1 MDRLSIKI
9 TGESG
14 SGLLSTGEIITKA
27 FNRLGFYVVADR
39 EYPSLIKGGHS
50 CFLINIS
57 SKPVRAL
64 SKKVDIMMCMDKQS
78 MEAYYGDLRDGGV
91 MIHGYERPLGVK
103 EMVAELEGRGVK
115 VIHQMAREI
124 AEECGGNVLMTNMV
138 LIGMLWKTLGLDYS
152 FVEAEVTEKFKD
164 KPKLLAIDLKC
175 LEAGYEKVETET
187 EMRISGKTES
197 AKGNVLIDGARALV
211 LGAIHGGTRAYYA
224 YPMSPASTMLG
235 HFADLANDTGVLVK
249 QVEDE
254 ISVAQMVLGS
264 MYMGTRAI
272 CGTSGGGF
280 DLMTE
285 TVSVAGIIENPWVC
299 VVAQRPGPGTGLPT
313 WTMQGDLNLAIYSGH
328 GEYAK
333 AVIGVSDP
341 TDAFDLIQ
349 HALNLAE
356 VYQMPVIVLTEKTIA
371 ETIIS
376 TTPFE
381 QFKIPIE
388 RGLVEG
394 GDLAKLKNTD
404 RYEITETGLSKRWIP
419 GSSEAYYFANGD
431 EHKEDGSLEEDTP
444 ATAHM
449 YAKRVRKLELIEK
462 NLPDPEV
469 LGEANA
475 DISFIGWGSSK
486 NVMRDVIEIYKAR
499 GVKVNYLH
507 VSYLFPLKTGV
518 IEKFFQ
524 ENKNVNLI
532 EGNYTGQLGNLI
544 EEKLQK
550 RFSDRLLKFD
560 GRAFFVEDVMEFV
573 DASLRRSAAEID
585 STSCLVDSKLK
596 K

>member
-1 MDRLSIKI
+1 M
-9 TGESG
+9 
-14 SGLLSTGEIITKA
+14 STGEIITKA

-50 CFLINIS
+50 CFMINIS
-57 SKPVRAL
+57 ATPIHAL
-64 SKKVDIMMCMDKQS
+64 STKVDIMMCMDKPS
-78 MEAYYGDLRDGGV
+78 MEVYSGGLKDGGV
-91 MIHGYERPLGVK
+91 LIHGYERPLGVK
-103 EMVAELEGRGVK
+103 EMIMELEARGVK

-124 AEECGGNVLMTNMV
+124 AEECGGNVLMSNMV
-138 LIGMLWKTLGLDYS
+138 LIGMFWKTLGLDYG
-152 FVEAEVTEKFKD
+152 VVAEEVTEKFKN
-164 KPKLLAIDLKC
+164 KPKLLEIDLKC
-175 LEAGYEKVETET
+175 LVEGYAKEEKAVEL
-187 EMRISGKTES
+187 EMPGSWDEN
-197 AKGNVLIDGARALV
+197 AKCLAPCGRLLIDGARAAV

-224 YPMSPASTMLG
+224 YPMSPASTMLA
-235 HFADLANDTGVLVK
+235 HFAELANATGVLVK

-254 ISVAQMVLGS
+254 ISVVQMALGS
-264 MYMGTRAI
+264 MYMGTRAV

-285 TVSVAGIIENPWVC
+285 TVSVAGIIENPLVV

-333 AVIGVSDP
+333 AVIGISDP
-341 TDAFDLIQ
+341 TDAFDLMQ

-356 VYQMPVIVLTEKTIA
+356 TYQMPVIVLTEKTIA
-371 ETIIS
+371 ESIVS
-376 TTPFE
+376 TAPFE

-388 RGLVEG
+388 RGLEEG
-394 GDLAKLKNTD
+394 AELASLKNSD
-404 RYEITETGLSKRWIP
+404 RYEITESGLSKRWLP
-419 GSSEAYYFANGD
+419 GNSGAYYFANGD

-449 YAKRVRKLELIEK
+449 YAKRLRKLELVEK

-469 LGEANA
+469 VGEAEA
-475 DISFIGWGSSK
+475 EISFIGWGSSK
-486 NVMRDVIEIYKAR
+486 NVMRDVVEIYKAR

-507 VSYLFPLKTGV
+507 LSYLFPLKTAPV
-518 IEKFFQ
+518 EKFFS

-550 RFSDRLLKFD
+550 RFADRLLKFD
-560 GRAFFVEDVMEFV
+560 GRAFFVEDVMKFV
-573 DASLRRSAAEID
+573 DK
-585 STSCLVDSKLK
+585 KLK